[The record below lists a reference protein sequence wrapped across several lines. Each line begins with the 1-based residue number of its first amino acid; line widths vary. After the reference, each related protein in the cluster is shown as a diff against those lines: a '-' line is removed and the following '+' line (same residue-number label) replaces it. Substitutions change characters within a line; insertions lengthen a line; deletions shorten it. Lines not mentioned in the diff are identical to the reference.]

1 MNIPEHPA
9 PISWADFE
17 KVDMRTGT
25 IVAVEPF
32 PQARKPA
39 YKLTIDFGE
48 LGTKRSSAQIT
59 TLYSPDTLLGQQVI
73 AVVNFPPKQIATFR
87 SECLVLGSVAADG
100 TVTLLQP
107 ERTTPNGLRIG

>member
-1 MNIPEHPA
+1 MNTPEQPT

-48 LGTKRSSAQIT
+48 LGLKRSSAQLT
-59 TLYSPDTLLGQQVI
+59 TLYSPDTLVGAGVCCRRWYGH
-73 AVVNFPPKQIATFR
+73 PTAT
-87 SECLVLGSVAADG
+87 
-100 TVTLLQP
+100 
-107 ERTTPNGLRIG
+107 RTHHTKRPSDWITSSNPVRL